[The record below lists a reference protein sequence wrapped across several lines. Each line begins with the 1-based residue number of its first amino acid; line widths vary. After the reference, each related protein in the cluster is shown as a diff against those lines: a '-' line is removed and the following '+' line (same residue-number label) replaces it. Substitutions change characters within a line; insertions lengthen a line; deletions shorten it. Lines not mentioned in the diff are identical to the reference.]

1 VRGWPSTIFCTTEAK
16 YLEDLKTRSLTITP
30 EMSSEKY
37 HEANKLKG
45 RKWARP
51 WEYENDYELEVLREC
66 IRILIPKMRNLSVII
81 PYGEELGEVYY
92 HDLPR
97 DMRDFSKFGSFI
109 SVNTYLNMYR
119 RVIIKANNKRY
130 LVATKEDYEKARDI
144 LGNVIA
150 TTRTGLSSDQ
160 LMFYNHVIE
169 DLAEEK
175 EQRKEIKWL
184 TYDEIIERF
193 PKTFNRTLGRSTITE
208 KYIKPIEKIGWIDI
222 IEDPNDT
229 RRRLIK
235 PIRAKN
241 YCVRLTEEFLSFF
254 NENKFKLWLESLKN
268 YFDKIKI
275 YNGIIREAYNEEFLI
290 DDDYIIKNFG
300 DERKIETTYIDDGF
314 HRNNFGDNQSPN
326 QAPFDKKSSKNIALI
341 DRKNFQGH
349 KGKKEEKLV
358 EDENTPK
365 DQESQCGL
373 CGKTFSSL
381 SELVKHIKEEHKDE

>member
-1 VRGWPSTIFCTTEAK
+1 
-16 YLEDLKTRSLTITP
+16 
-30 EMSSEKY
+30 
-37 HEANKLKG
+37 
-45 RKWARP
+45 
-51 WEYENDYELEVLREC
+51 
-66 IRILIPKMRNLSVII
+66 
-81 PYGEELGEVYY
+81 
-92 HDLPR
+92 
-97 DMRDFSKFGSFI
+97 
-109 SVNTYLNMYR
+109 
-119 RVIIKANNKRY
+119 
-130 LVATKEDYEKARDI
+130 
-144 LGNVIA
+144 
-150 TTRTGLSSDQ
+150 
-160 LMFYNHVIE
+160 
-169 DLAEEK
+169 
-175 EQRKEIKWL
+175 
-184 TYDEIIERF
+184 
-193 PKTFNRTLGRSTITE
+193 TE